1 MEQTD
6 LSIPA
11 MVGAIHGQSGVIL
24 AECVSTDR
32 PFIASAREIKTQQ
45 VGDLTI
51 LEVSLAYLHDEFPSL
66 RPYVYNTV
74 SNSLGK
80 FFVSFLPQD
89 ARIRDVLWAF
99 EPPFLLRVW
108 TVVDEP
114 DFEFEKHIYEAERS
128 FLGKIDDVAC
138 DFTIVYA
145 FGKLISDIRPTGAIS
160 VK

>member
-11 MVGAIHGQSGVIL
+11 MVGAIHGQSAVIL
-24 AECVSTDR
+24 VECVSTDR
-32 PFIASAREIKTQQ
+32 PFIASVRETKTQE

-51 LEVSLAYLHDEFPSL
+51 EVSLSYLHDEFPSL
-66 RPYVYNTV
+66 RPYVYSNV

-80 FFVSFLPQD
+80 FFVSFLPRD
-89 ARIRDVLWAF
+89 ARIRDVLWTF
-99 EPPFLLRVW
+99 EPNFLLRVW

-128 FLGKIDDVAC
+128 FLDKIDDVAC

-145 FGKLISDIRPTGAIS
+145 FGKPISDIRPTGAIS

>member
-11 MVGAIHGQSGVIL
+11 MVGAIHGQSAVIRV
-24 AECVSTDR
+24 ECVSTDR
-32 PFIASAREIKTQQ
+32 PFIASARETKTLE

-51 LEVSLAYLHDEFPSL
+51 QVPLAYLHDEFPSL
-66 RPYVYNTV
+66 RPYVYSTV

-80 FFVSFLPQD
+80 FFVSFLPRD

-99 EPPFLLRVW
+99 EPHFLLRVW

-114 DFEFEKHIYEAERS
+114 DFEFEKYIYEAERR
-128 FLGKIDDVAC
+128 FLDKVDDVAC

-145 FGKLISDIRPTGAIS
+145 FGKPISEIRPTGAIS
-160 VK
+160 AK